1 LERNDVSNFEK
12 EAEAGVEKEDSDP
25 TTTLSNESIIVA
37 MTTSYIYG

>member
-25 TTTLSNESIIVA
+25 NEGCDVVCSIGITKIIQA
-37 MTTSYIYG
+37 